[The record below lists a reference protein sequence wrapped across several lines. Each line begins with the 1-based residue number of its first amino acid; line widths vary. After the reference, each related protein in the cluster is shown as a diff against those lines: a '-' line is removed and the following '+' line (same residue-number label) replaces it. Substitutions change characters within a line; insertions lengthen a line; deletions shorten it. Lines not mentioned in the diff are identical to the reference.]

1 MGTINQTVAVTAMNV
16 RSIRQRLRPSLVVVV
31 GIAGVV
37 AVLVPMLAMTTGLAR
52 LTESSARADRVVV
65 LSVGAG
71 NEQSSILDPST
82 VAAIGTA
89 PGLAADASGKPLI
102 SPEVVLTVTLKDRG
116 GRDATIPVRGITPS
130 GFAVHPEIEIVQG
143 RAFRA
148 GVREVVVGRAVATQI
163 DGLELG
169 RTVQIRGSDWSI
181 VGIAAADGSIH
192 ESELIGD
199 ADSLNSAIG
208 MAGAQ
213 TVVAVLTSPGGGADF
228 QKELN
233 PRVVAPVD
241 VKSEAEF
248 YAARTDD
255 LRALFR
261 FVAYTIGGIMA
272 LGATFG
278 ALTTVSTMVA
288 TRAVE
293 IATLRALGFPSVAV
307 VSSVVGEALVLA
319 LAGALVGSA
328 VAWWGFNGL
337 TVSTISDGQRM
348 AFALA
353 VTPELLGIGAV
364 SAVAMGVLAG
374 LLPAVRAARLPV
386 AMAFRAG

>member
-1 MGTINQTVAVTAMNV
+1 MGTINQAAAVTAMNV
-16 RSIRQRLRPSLVVVV
+16 RSIRQRLRPSLVVIV

-37 AVLVPMLAMTTGLAR
+37 AVLVAMLAMTTGLAR
-52 LTESSARADRVVV
+52 LTQSSARADRVIV

-71 NEQSSILDPST
+71 NEQSSILDPAT

-89 PGLAADASGKPLI
+89 PGLATDASGKTLI
-102 SPEVVLTVTLKDRG
+102 SPEVVLTVTMKDRSA
-116 GRDATIPVRGITPS
+116 RDATIPVRGITPT
-130 GFAVHPEIEIVQG
+130 GFAVHPELEIVEG

-148 GVREVVVGRAVATQI
+148 GVREIVVGRAVATQV
-163 DGLELG
+163 DGLEVG
-169 RTVQIRGSDWSI
+169 RAVQIRGTDWSI
-181 VGIAAADGSIH
+181 VGIAAGDGGIH

-199 ADSLNSAIG
+199 ADTLNSAIG
-208 MAGAQ
+208 MAGVQ
-213 TVVAVLTSPGGGADF
+213 TVVAVLTSADGGADF

-248 YAARTDD
+248 YSARTDD

-288 TRAVE
+288 TRSVE
-293 IATLRALGFPSVAV
+293 IATLRALGFPAVAV
-307 VSSVVGEALVLA
+307 VSSVVVEALVLA
-319 LAGALVGSA
+319 LAGAVVGSA

-348 AFALA
+348 AFSLA